1 MKRFPVGLAAGLLQM
16 GLLAACAASP
26 SRASQKAPRTASEA
40 TASKAYKEKNVAQ
53 ETLDLGLTDEDFWK
67 EPFRTRA
74 EIEGKLLD
82 AGQEAF
88 VIGAPRVVSLKDRES
103 LPVVVERT
111 ATLDHMA
118 RLPFR
123 PHAVLTAVDLKTN
136 TVYAYMA
143 IVKNVKEPKRYD
155 GPPLEGMG
163 GEAFVINARQQLNL
177 PWTPGRLLLGLVM
190 RDQVS
195 NRVRVD
201 LRKGGYAD
209 PAVAEYLEAREK
221 DIEPPPVSPA
231 AAISPLDMKGR
242 DLAKQPPLPCYS
254 RWSGSP
260 GIPAA
265 PGIALAVD
273 RVVPITANTACVL
286 RGSFRLPVQDRDK
299 VKHAQ
304 AQTQEVFDRPT
315 AVVGIT
321 LLLTGSDSAV
331 PVLVAIKVP
340 SYDPVEAETAEV
352 TGFFTL
358 DLANL
363 GNLTG
368 MEQTYFIYALSGET
382 MAGPFPMA
390 LVRK

>member
-1 MKRFPVGLAAGLLQM
+1 
-16 GLLAACAASP
+16 
-26 SRASQKAPRTASEA
+26 
-40 TASKAYKEKNVAQ
+40 VAQ

-74 EIEGKLLD
+74 QIAGKLLD
-82 AGQEAF
+82 AGQEALL
-88 VIGAPRVVSLKDRES
+88 IGAPKVVSLKEHDS
-103 LPVVVERT
+103 LPVVVERA

-163 GEAFVINARQQLNL
+163 GEAFVINAKKQLGL
-177 PWTPGRLLLGLVM
+177 PWTPGPLLLGLVM

-195 NRVRVD
+195 NRVRVE
-201 LRKGGYAD
+201 LKKGGYAD
-209 PAVAEYLEAREK
+209 PAVAEYLDAREK
-221 DIEPPPVSPA
+221 EIEPPPVFPA

-242 DLAKQPPLPCYS
+242 DPAKQPPLPCYS
-254 RWSGSP
+254 HWAGSP
-260 GIPAA
+260 GIPTA
-265 PGIALAVD
+265 PGIAIAVD
-273 RVVPITANTACVL
+273 RVVPLAPNAACVL
-286 RGSFRLPVQDRDK
+286 RGSFRLPIQDRDK
-299 VKHAQ
+299 VKHAHV
-304 AQTQEVFDRPT
+304 QTQEVFDRPT
-315 AVVGIT
+315 AIVGIT

-331 PVLVAIKVP
+331 PVLIALKVP
-340 SYDPVEAETAEV
+340 SYDPLDAGAAEA
-352 TGFFTL
+352 TGFFTV
-358 DLANL
+358 DLAKL

-390 LVRK
+390 LVQK